1 MPKTWFLG
9 WPKSFKLAI
18 KTEAV
23 FDLNRAD
30 PDALKLQR
38 PLHDGK
44 LGGGTQRKSAGA
56 EQESVGYFSTKSEPG
71 PAGQKRFRDPGKSGS
86 ESAVRWARPGMIGA
100 GSEADIRSGRKS
112 VIRHVWLSESLRRAR
127 Q

>member
-1 MPKTWFLG
+1 MPKTWFLE

-56 EQESVGYFSTKSEPG
+56 EQESVGYFSTQSEPG
-71 PAGQKRFRDPGKSGS
+71 PAGQKRFRDPAQIWS
-86 ESAVRWARPGMIGA
+86 ESAVR
-100 GSEADIRSGRKS
+100 
-112 VIRHVWLSESLRRAR
+112 
-127 Q
+127 

>member
-1 MPKTWFLG
+1 M
-9 WPKSFKLAI
+9 
-18 KTEAV
+18 TEAV

-56 EQESVGYFSTKSEPG
+56 EQESVGYFSTKANPVRQG
-71 PAGQKRFRDPGKSGS
+71 RRDFATRANLVQNRRFGGQD
-86 ESAVRWARPGMIGA
+86 
-100 GSEADIRSGRKS
+100 
-112 VIRHVWLSESLRRAR
+112 RR
-127 Q
+127 

>member
-38 PLHDGK
+38 PPHDGK

-56 EQESVGYFSTKSEPG
+56 EQESVGYFSTKANPVRQG
-71 PAGQKRFRDPGKSGS
+71 RRDFATRANLVQNRRFGGQDRG
-86 ESAVRWARPGMIGA
+86 
-100 GSEADIRSGRKS
+100 
-112 VIRHVWLSESLRRAR
+112 
-127 Q
+127 